1 MITYLLLLTVASIL
15 IPPYQAEDG
24 CKIMLD
30 KHNKA
35 EMMSR
40 NFVFGSNN
48 LWPNKQVPFTFG
60 PSFTSNERS
69 LIQRAMNTIQA
80 RSCVRFVPRSSQRN
94 FVQFRN
100 DRDGCFAS
108 ALGFNQNRATL
119 VVNLSRRGC
128 MGQGTIIHELLHALG
143 FLHEQNRP
151 DRDRFI
157 LVSWNNIIPTINR
170 YYQFA
175 RARASGESIALCN
188 FRRLA
193 PYSNCYNGMTS
204 TTLGLNYDYRSIM
217 QYSRTA
223 FSRNGRPTLTAT
235 RAGGSIL
242 GNRVGMTSLDIQ
254 KLNKAYQCTGG
265 TSCRDQNRYC
275 RFYRRWCSRS
285 SYIRRICNKTC
296 NVC

>member
-80 RSCVRFVPRSSQRN
+80 RSCVRFVPRSR
-94 FVQFRN
+94 
-100 DRDGCFAS
+100 
-108 ALGFNQNRATL
+108 FNQNRATL